1 MDLKQTKLTKTEWN
15 NTEVPINETERFI
28 LDVINNGYNDVN
40 IRKNMNKSMLE
51 YIKIENTSE
60 NDSFLYEKYFEKEIS
75 AIIKKYK
82 HLKDFSII
90 TKRNQKKPKKADVFR
105 IDNTSNHIN
114 SIRDKIFEFVL
125 IGLCNDTLKHIASSS
140 KKHGYYLYTLLQ
152 LKKSSISN
160 INSNVLLFVNNII
173 NFANNYTKI
182 DEVINSAYDFIEK
195 NPNLLKYEDI
205 TLFPHQKELFTIFQN
220 PNPKLVLY
228 IAPTGTGKTLSP
240 IGLSSKYKVIFIC
253 VSRHVGL
260 ALAKSS
266 ISMEK
271 KIAFAFGCET
281 ASDIR
286 LHYFAASSYQRN
298 KRTGGIGK
306 VDNSVGDKVEIMIC
320 DVQSYLTAMYYMLAF
335 NDESEI
341 VTYWDEP
348 TITMDYENHELH
360 DSIHKNWKENKISK
374 MVLSCA
380 TLPREEEI
388 QDTIVDFKCKFDNS
402 EIYTIN
408 SYDFKKSITLL
419 DKECYCIVPHL
430 LYENHNDLLTC
441 ISHCENNK
449 TLLRYFDLNEIINF
463 IVHVNNFDLVSDDY
477 KINSYFGNIIDI
489 TMDSIKI
496 YYLKLL
502 KKIDSDKWRDIHLH
516 LKCQQK
522 NKFMD
527 KSSTLK
533 RVKSMEVE
541 KKYNNIG
548 LTKTKS
554 VDSKLDNTE
563 HPGLLITTRDA
574 HTLTDGPTIFMANDV
589 KKIGMFYLQVSK
601 IPAAVLKSIMDRIGY
616 NNIIQQ
622 KMDKLQRDLDFK
634 LNKDDDDEKHTKK
647 NERKQEN
654 DPEIRK
660 ISNDIDNL
668 RLQIQDVSLDKIF
681 VPNTREHQNTWTN
694 SFASNAFAPN
704 IDESMIKKIMELDV
718 DDVMKILL
726 MLGIGTFDNDVN
738 MKYLEIMKELAYDQK
753 LYLII
758 ASTDYI
764 YGTNYSFCHGYIGKD
779 LTNMTQQKIIQAMGR
794 IGRNKVQQDYTIR
807 FRDDTIAQKLF
818 QPIEENLEAINMSK
832 LFNSD

>member
-15 NTEVPINETERFI
+15 NTEVPINETEKFI
-28 LDVINNGYNDVN
+28 LDVINKGYNDVD
-40 IRKNMNKSMLE
+40 IRRNMNKSMLE

-60 NDSFLYEKYFEKEIS
+60 NESFLYEKYFEKEIS

-82 HLKDFSII
+82 HLKDFSIK
-90 TKRNQKKPKKADVFR
+90 TKKNQKKPKKADVFR
-105 IDNTSNHIN
+105 IENTSNHIN
-114 SIRDKIFEFVL
+114 SVRDNIFEFVL
-125 IGLCNDTLKHIASSS
+125 IGLCNDTLKHIASNS

-173 NFANNYTKI
+173 DFANNYTKI
-182 DEVINSAYDFIEK
+182 DEVISSAYDFIEK

-388 QDTIVDFKCKFDNS
+388 QDTILDFKCKFDNS

-441 ISHCENNK
+441 IYHCENNK

-616 NNIIQQ
+616 NNNIQQ

-660 ISNDIDNL
+660 ISNEIDNL

-681 VPNTREHQNTWTN
+681 VPNTKEHQDTWTN
-694 SFASNAFAPN
+694 SFAPNAFAPN

-753 LYLII
+753 LYVII

-794 IGRNKVQQDYTIR
+794 IGRNKIQQDYTIR
-807 FRDDTIAQKLF
+807 FRDDTIVQKLF